1 MAKQYDEVFLVTSYS
16 GFVKSELNPE
26 TGVLENRRERLD
38 VEGCNYLM
46 STDADPSAKRLRQT
60 TDRRMYS
67 LDLTRTDDPVYA
79 AIAQKLE
86 EATPLILQAIALE
99 DQRRTQEATP

>member
-1 MAKQYDEVFLVTSYS
+1 MSTKEYVEHFLITNYS
-16 GFVKSELNPE
+16 GFVSSGLDPA
-26 TGVLENRRERLD
+26 TGKLVNARDRMD
-38 VEGCNYLM
+38 VEGAVYLI
-46 STDADPSAKRLRQT
+46 STDADPASKQLKQT

-86 EATPLILQAIALE
+86 EATPLILQAIAIE
-99 DQRRTQEATP
+99 DRQQEEPI